1 MMGSLVLTQFTS
13 PVLFAI
19 TARTWLRI
27 LCLNIAF
34 NGAIHYG
41 IGAALHE
48 IATLDYLRASSTR
61 QILYSFVPGIAAFG
75 TTYWMLL
82 SSPLTVS
89 TLWAGFAA
97 LSLIQTVSM
106 LNDQKYVRR
115 EFLPVWYGRIR
126 KYTFAYLLV
135 LTSVLFAVMF
145 SNIDMVQKKNSN
157 DRIKMLNEL
166 MDMDDKEFLETVR
179 V

>member
-1 MMGSLVLTQFTS
+1 MLT
-13 PVLFAI
+13 
-19 TARTWLRI
+19 
-27 LCLNIAF
+27 
-34 NGAIHYG
+34 
-41 IGAALHE
+41 
-48 IATLDYLRASSTR
+48 
-61 QILYSFVPGIAAFG
+61 
-75 TTYWMLL
+75 
-82 SSPLTVS
+82 
-89 TLWAGFAA
+89 
-97 LSLIQTVSM
+97 
-106 LNDQKYVRR
+106 DQKYVRR

-166 MDMDDKEFLETVR
+166 MDMDDKEFLETVW